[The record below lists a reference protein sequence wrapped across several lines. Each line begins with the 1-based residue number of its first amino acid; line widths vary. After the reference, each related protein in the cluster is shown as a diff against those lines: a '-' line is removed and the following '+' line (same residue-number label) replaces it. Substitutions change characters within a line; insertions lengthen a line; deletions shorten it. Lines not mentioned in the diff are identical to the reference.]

1 MFENN
6 FTTKL
11 SLYPPDVKANYT
23 NFDDLLNVNE
33 PTSFSIHIGHVLLTV
48 PVLATA
54 LLFLIWYKARK
65 G

>member
-11 SLYPPDVKANYT
+11 SLYPPDVRATYT
-23 NFDDLLNVNE
+23 DYEGLLNEE
-33 PTSFSIHIGHVLLTV
+33 PSSFSIHIGHVLLTV

-54 LLFLIWYKARK
+54 LLVLIWYKARK